1 MRKKKKTAK
10 QTYRVHHIS
19 LMLFS
24 VYGFLLD
31 LRLKANFSIDDMNT
45 VHLLFFVFCNCIFA
59 NIITLLAINSI

>member
-31 LRLKANFSIDDMNT
+31 LRLKANFSIS
-45 VHLLFFVFCNCIFA
+45 LFFVFCNCIFA